1 MTTILD
7 KILDQKKIEVAALKE
22 RKFQYEEMRPHVSL
36 VEKLKE
42 QTITIISEIKRA
54 SPSKGDLN
62 IGVNVEEQAKTYE
75 QLGAG
80 AISVLTDERFFKGSF
95 QDLGNVR
102 NVVSVPVLCKDFM
115 IDEIQIQKANEAG
128 ADIILLIVAALS
140 KERLAELYAYAKKL
154 GLEAIVEVHD
164 EEELETALSIH
175 PEIIGVNNRNLKTFE
190 VNLETTERLAKRV
203 VEAGAFLI
211 SESGIGT
218 REDVLRVQ
226 KAGASGILVGEAF
239 MKAPSLQ
246 ELFGA
251 LRV

>member
-1 MTTILD
+1 MATILD
-7 KILDQKKIEVAALKE
+7 TILEQKKIEVAALKE
-22 RKFQYEEMRPHVSL
+22 SGFQYEEIKPHASL
-36 VEKLKE
+36 VSRLKE
-42 QTITIISEIKRA
+42 KSITIISEIKRA

-62 IGVNVEEQAKTYE
+62 LGVNVEEQAKTYE

-80 AISVLTDERFFKGSF
+80 AISVLTDKQFFKGSF
-95 QDLGNVR
+95 QDLQNVR
-102 NVVSVPVLCKDFM
+102 QAVNVPLLCKDFV
-115 IDEIQIQKANEAG
+115 IDELQIQKANEAG

-140 KERLAELYAYAKKL
+140 KERLAELYAYAKKF
-154 GLEAIVEVHD
+154 GLEAIVEVHN
-164 EEELETALSIH
+164 EEEIETALAIK

-190 VNLETTERLAKRV
+190 VSLETTERLAKRV
-203 VEAGAFLI
+203 ADAGVLLI

-226 KAGASGILVGEAF
+226 RAGASGILVGEAF